1 MTPATAVPVSE
12 VPNSTAPHPPGPTR
26 AQREKRFR
34 TQKRQQQN
42 ENKHISRRKH
52 ARRRRGKHG
61 GQGGGESRHC
71 ARVRETRQ
79 LRIVGPKELP
89 RRPTCAPR
97 QAPPCGRSVAA
108 PGECAGQN
116 SRCTPPAHGD
126 TRHSAPR
133 PRSAAPLPL
142 PAAASC
148 LALPRATQQTT
159 QKPASAPP
167 RTCRTAPNV
176 SLHVD
181 RVLHPGEHLRGRA
194 QQ

>member
-1 MTPATAVPVSE
+1 MRSLAGTRAPPAR
-12 VPNSTAPHPPGPTR
+12 HPGHQQGPTR

-79 LRIVGPKELP
+79 LRK
-89 RRPTCAPR
+89 
-97 QAPPCGRSVAA
+97 VA
-108 PGECAGQN
+108 
-116 SRCTPPAHGD
+116 S
-126 TRHSAPR
+126 
-133 PRSAAPLPL
+133 
-142 PAAASC
+142 
-148 LALPRATQQTT
+148 QTT

-167 RTCRTAPNV
+167 RTCRTAPTV
-176 SLHVD
+176 LLSVEDMPRTPLSAGRRRATLIRQAAPSPRAKATIGAMRGAWRVAVVWVLSCMGSEGGATADLHCAC
-181 RVLHPGEHLRGRA
+181 LGG
-194 QQ
+194 Q